1 MIGIHTVERIRT
13 AEQEFAWSHPGAN
26 LMLQAASA
34 IARRAEAM
42 APTGTILV
50 VAGPGDNGGDGL
62 FAARGLAL
70 AGRHVIVW
78 LTVKATT
85 TIAATVPESSSSP
98 VWNGLSPRTS

>member
-13 AEQEFAWSHPGAN
+13 AEQEFARSHPGAN

-50 VAGPGDNGGDGL
+50 V
-62 FAARGLAL
+62 
-70 AGRHVIVW
+70 V
-78 LTVKATT
+78 
-85 TIAATVPESSSSP
+85 
-98 VWNGLSPRTS
+98 